1 MAFRS
6 AMWLWN
12 MIRRVAGDYRKL
24 GRWQGAPLAVLLLIA
39 LVVARIEDPG
49 LVETMRLRLF
59 DEMQDIKPRVWQPE
73 QVVIVDIDEESLR
86 RFGQWPWP
94 RSLIAQLV
102 DTLNLSGASVMGFD
116 LLFPEPDR
124 LSPSQVMRGVPNL
137 HPDLRR
143 HLSALPTNDE
153 VMAASLKDA
162 VVVLGMAAVKKDKG
176 GVALPAISRTP
187 YQITDEALIGSLHQ
201 YDQVIH
207 TLESIATAARG
218 HGVISAPP
226 ERDGVVRR
234 VPLAV
239 AIGDEV
245 FPSLSLEVL
254 RLGIGARWFTV
265 AGDAG
270 GISGV
275 GLGPLMI
282 PTENDGRVWLHFTR
296 HEPRRFVSAAD
307 ILEGRVPDTRVR
319 GHVVLIGT
327 TGIGIT
333 DFPATPVEPNMP
345 GVEIHAQLIET
356 MFAAARGEDLL
367 SRPGYTLWIELGFLL
382 LAGVL
387 IVGLVPAFRPAI
399 SPAVYIS
406 ILLAFFSSSWL
417 GYAHYHVLIDASF
430 PAVGAGL
437 IYMLML
443 TTTRAAVERA
453 RRMLQDQLALERQA
467 AARVEGELSA
477 ARTIQ
482 MGILPRDFPAFP
494 EHGEFSIY
502 AMIEPAKAVGGDL
515 YDFAMIDDDH
525 LYFMIGDVSGKG
537 VPASLFMAISKALY
551 KSNALRFSSGIEQ
564 IMTAANAE
572 ISRENPAMMFVTAV
586 AGLFNIRTGT
596 LQLCNAGHDAP
607 ILLRPGVAPQLLEGE
622 GGPPLCVL
630 EDYEYPADRYDL
642 QPGDMVVVV
651 TDGVTEAMNND
662 QALYGMERTV
672 ETLARCPD
680 PTDSEAVV
688 THLNADVQVFV
699 AGAEPS
705 DDTTILALRYNGP
718 PAPGM
723 AG

>member
-1 MAFRS
+1 MTRRS
-6 AMWLWN
+6 AGWLGSG
-12 MIRRVAGDYRKL
+12 VEGLVLGYRKL
-24 GRWQGAPLAVLLLIA
+24 GRWQGMPLAVLLLIA
-39 LVVARIEDPG
+39 LIAVRVEDPG
-49 LVETMRLRLF
+49 PIETLRLRLF
-59 DEMQDIKPRVWQPE
+59 DQLQDIKPRVWKPE

-102 DTLNLSGASVMGFD
+102 DTLNMSGASVIGFD

-124 LSPSQVMRGVPNL
+124 LSPSQVLRGVPDL

-143 HLSALPTNDE
+143 HLAALPTNDE
-153 VMAASLKDA
+153 VLAASLRDA
-162 VVVLGMAAVKKDKG
+162 TVVLGMASLKKGKG
-176 GVALPAISRTP
+176 GVSLPAISRTP
-187 YQITDEALIGSLHQ
+187 YQIADEKLIESLHQ

-207 TLESIATAARG
+207 TLESIATSATG
-218 HGVISAPP
+218 HGVITAPS

-245 FPSLSLEVL
+245 FPSLAVEIL

-265 AGDAG
+265 EGDANG
-270 GISGV
+270 VTGV
-275 GLGPLMI
+275 GFGPLMI
-282 PTENDGRVWLHFTR
+282 PTGRDGRVWLHFTR
-296 HEPRRFVSAAD
+296 HEPGRFVSAAD
-307 ILEGRVPDTRVR
+307 ILDGRVPDSRVR
-319 GHVVLIGT
+319 GHVVLVGT

-345 GVEIHAQLIET
+345 GVEIHAQLLET
-356 MFAAARGEDLL
+356 MFAAARGEALL
-367 SRPGYTLWIELGFLL
+367 SRPNYVLWIELGLL
-382 LAGVL
+382 ILAGIL
-387 IVGLVPAFRPAI
+387 IIGLVPAFRPAI
-399 SPAVYIS
+399 SPALYAG
-406 ILLAFFSSSWL
+406 ILLAFLSLSWL
-417 GYAHYHVLIDASF
+417 SYVEFHVLIDSSF
-430 PAVGAGL
+430 PIIGAGL
-437 IYMLML
+437 LYTLML

-453 RRMLQDQLALERQA
+453 RRLLQNQLDLERQA

-494 EHGEFSIY
+494 EHGEFSIF

-515 YDFAMIDDDH
+515 YDFAMVDDDH

-551 KSNALRFSSGIEQ
+551 KSNALRLHTDIAH
-564 IMTAANAE
+564 IMTGANEE

-586 AGLFNIRTGT
+586 AGLLNIRTGA

-607 ILLRPGVAPQLLEGE
+607 IMLRPGEAPKLLEGE

-630 EDYEYPADRYDL
+630 EDYQYPSDRYDL
-642 QPGDMVVVV
+642 APGDAVIIV
-651 TDGVTEAMNND
+651 TDGVTEAMNQE
-662 QALYGMERTV
+662 QALYGMDRTIAA
-672 ETLARCPD
+672 LGRCPD
-680 PTDSEAVV
+680 NADSEAVV
-688 THLNADVQVFV
+688 NYLNADVQVFV

-705 DDTTILALRYNGP
+705 DDTTILAIRYNGS
-718 PAPGM
+718 A
-723 AG
+723 AAAAE

>member
-1 MAFRS
+1 MVSRPAV
-6 AMWLWN
+6 WLRLAT
-12 MIRRVAGDYRKL
+12 MRIAQGYRKL
-24 GRWQGAPLAVLLLIA
+24 GRWQGAPLAILLLIA
-39 LVVARIEDPG
+39 LAVIRIEDPG
-49 LVETMRLRLF
+49 PIETLRLRLF
-59 DEMQDIKPRVWQPE
+59 DQMQDIKPRVWKPE

-137 HPDLRR
+137 HPDLRQ

-162 VVVLGMAAVKKDKG
+162 VVVLGMAALKKDKG

-187 YQITDEALIGSLHQ
+187 YQIADETLIGSLHQ
-201 YDQVIH
+201 FDQVIH
-207 TLESIATAARG
+207 TLESIATAATG
-218 HGVISAPP
+218 HGVITAPP

-245 FPSLSLEVL
+245 FPSLSVEVL
-254 RLGIGARWFTV
+254 RLGVGARWFTV
-265 AGDAG
+265 AGDVEG
-270 GISGV
+270 VSGV
-275 GLGPLMI
+275 GFGPLMI
-282 PTENDGRVWLHFTR
+282 PTEKDGRVWLHFTR
-296 HEPRRFVSAAD
+296 HEPGRFISAAD
-307 ILEGRVPDTRVR
+307 IMEGRISDSRVR

-356 MFAAARGEDLL
+356 MFAAARGDDLL
-367 SRPGYTLWIELGFLL
+367 SRPGYTLWIELGILL
-382 LAGVL
+382 LASVL

-399 SPAVYIS
+399 SPAVYFS
-406 ILLAFFSSSWL
+406 ILLALLSSSWL
-417 GYAHYHVLIDASF
+417 GYAHFHVLIDSSF
-430 PAVGAGL
+430 PIISAGL
-437 IYMLML
+437 IYTLML

-453 RRMLQDQLALERQA
+453 RRLLEGQLALERQA

-482 MGILPRDFPAFP
+482 MGILPREFPAFP
-494 EHGEFSIY
+494 EHDEFSIF

-551 KSNALRFSSGIEQ
+551 KSNALRQTVDIAQ
-564 IMTAANAE
+564 IMTGANAE

-586 AGLFNIRTGT
+586 AGILNIRTGA

-607 ILLRPGVAPQLLEGE
+607 IMLRPGEAPQLLEGE

-630 EDYEYPADRYDL
+630 DDYEYPADRYDL
-642 QPGDMVVVV
+642 MPGDTVIIV
-651 TDGVTEAMNND
+651 TDGVTEAMNPD

-672 ETLARCPD
+672 ATLSQCPSS
-680 PTDSEAVV
+680 TDSEAVV
-688 THLNADVQVFV
+688 TYLNADVQTFV

-705 DDTTILALRYNGP
+705 DDTTILALRYNGAS
-718 PAPGM
+718 PAEVS
-723 AG
+723 